1 MIFLQDIFLF
11 RMIKQYFSTGVL
23 ISKAC
28 KKGATISEQQAK
40 KKFRFLDPVEL
51 NMKSSFAGKE
61 MLTVQCQKT
70 HFFFRFSDFTLAN
83 ERQLPLRSIEYF
95 IEIKVKW

>member
-1 MIFLQDIFLF
+1 
-11 RMIKQYFSTGVL
+11 MIKQYFSTGVL

-61 MLTVQCQKT
+61 MLPAPENN
-70 HFFFRFSDFTLAN
+70 FFSSDFLILI
-83 ERQLPLRSIEYF
+83 LPKKDSCRLSLSGISLRL
-95 IEIKVKW
+95 K